1 MLHVDSKR
9 IKQMFLQYVEA
20 GEKWN
25 LELEDIIR
33 KKVRTD
39 RDTAQRLRELDST
52 VANLETNNE
61 LLKSENESMKNFL
74 QAKDDT
80 MRQLQE
86 KWEENMAKAQMTISE
101 LNDEVIAIM
110 DDYMALKRKNST
122 LMSGFERCQDAFQ
135 DTMASISEP
144 NLGSACSTASSSS
157 LVPSKKKM
165 KSSDMTTESTLF
177 SSPSQQLSPA
187 TLSSLLYT
195 DRTRMSDVHSVKQ
208 VLLENKPFESND

>member
-1 MLHVDSKR
+1 
-9 IKQMFLQYVEA
+9 MFLQYVEA

-86 KWEENMAKAQMTISE
+86 KWEENMAKAQMTI
-101 LNDEVIAIM
+101 
-110 DDYMALKRKNST
+110 
-122 LMSGFERCQDAFQ
+122 
-135 DTMASISEP
+135 
-144 NLGSACSTASSSS
+144 
-157 LVPSKKKM
+157 
-165 KSSDMTTESTLF
+165 
-177 SSPSQQLSPA
+177 
-187 TLSSLLYT
+187 
-195 DRTRMSDVHSVKQ
+195 
-208 VLLENKPFESND
+208 